1 MDLSDRVRAASA
13 EIAASARSVTIDLE
27 ALATLDPGAPPE
39 LDAERHY
46 LEGEPGDVATYL
58 LALDAI
64 NFGSG
69 WFPTLRKRRGTD
81 GVAVSGYFTV
91 AWGLAD
97 RFRALGP
104 WTNAELRA
112 MHTEEIADVL
122 GQPRDHELM
131 ALFAQALRQLGT
143 FLGDRGALDVIGG
156 AGGSAVRLAE
166 QLAAGMSMFD
176 DTGFYKRAQITGS
189 DLALAGVAS
198 FHDIDRLTIFS
209 DNLVP
214 HVLRVD
220 GVLVY
225 DGRLAAHIDA
235 GRLLRP
241 GPQEREIRA
250 CAVHACAL
258 IAQRTGMTERDIDN
272 ALWTRGGAP
281 EYKAVPRHRCRT
293 IFY

>member
-1 MDLSDRVRAASA
+1 MELSDRVRAAGA
-13 EIAASARSVTIDLE
+13 EIAASARSVTIDLDALE
-27 ALATLDPGAPPE
+27 ALDPGAPPE

-69 WFPTLRKRRGTD
+69 WFPTLRKRRGPD
-81 GVAVSGYFTV
+81 GTAVSGYFTV

-97 RFRALGP
+97 RFRALGA
-104 WTNAELRA
+104 WTSAELRA
-112 MHTEEIADVL
+112 MRAEEIADVL

-131 ALFAQALRQLGT
+131 ALFAQALRQLGR
-143 FLGDRGALDVIGG
+143 FPGERSALDAIAD

-166 QLAAGMSMFD
+166 QLAAGMSMFS
-176 DTGFYKRAQITGS
+176 DTGFYKRAQIAGS
-189 DLALAGVAS
+189 DLALAGVAD
-198 FHDIDRLTIFS
+198 FHDIDRLTIFA

-225 DGRLAAHIDA
+225 DERLAAHIDA

-258 IAQRTGMTERDIDN
+258 IARRTGMTERDIDN
-272 ALWTRGGAP
+272 ALWTRGGGP
-281 EYKAVPRHRCRT
+281 EYKAIPRHRCRT